1 MSRKTLS
8 KGNELHKLGRLLA
21 RGQDKERGGISIVAS
36 RGGGGEG
43 WAPQSWSRTDS
54 SSWPEKHSQF
64 EAAVIGTGVRLA
76 CSRDRCR
83 GRDPFLLSSCNH
95 ASRTRTGSE
104 ANSRKSVAINAF
116 VGLFEAALEK
126 FTDIFV
132 ANCCIPEIQWRTQD
146 ESLSK
151 QECNAIF
158 TN

>member
-36 RGGGGEG
+36 RGAGGEG

-83 GRDPFLLSSCNH
+83 GRDPPNLSS
-95 ASRTRTGSE
+95 
-104 ANSRKSVAINAF
+104 SVAAITRAELEQGRWQTRENRSPSTRSLDYSRLRWKSLQIFLWQIVYPRDTMENARW
-116 VGLFEAALEK
+116 
-126 FTDIFV
+126 I
-132 ANCCIPEIQWRTQD
+132 
-146 ESLSK
+146 SK
-151 QECNAIF
+151 
-158 TN
+158 